1 MSMRCGLVP
10 TIVASS
16 PYAAQQFLKNH
27 DLVFASRTYS
37 KVSQYIF
44 YDQRNIM
51 SSKYGPYW
59 QNMLNCALYNC
70 LAMPRFIHFSL

>member
-1 MSMRCGLVP
+1 MSMRFGLVP

-59 QNMLNCALYNC
+59 RNMLNCALYNC